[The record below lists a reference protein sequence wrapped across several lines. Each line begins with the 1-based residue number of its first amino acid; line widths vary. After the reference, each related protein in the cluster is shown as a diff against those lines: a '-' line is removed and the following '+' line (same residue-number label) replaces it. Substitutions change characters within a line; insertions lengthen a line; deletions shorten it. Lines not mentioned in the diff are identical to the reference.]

1 MCGVFLAGFC
11 CLCSTSLGAGRRAET
26 SPVNCQSETDK
37 ERCRE
42 SMVLHAVG
50 PVTEEDVLFF
60 PERDTRLSRPC
71 GFATA
76 NEDPNNCLS
85 PE

>member
-1 MCGVFLAGFC
+1 
-11 CLCSTSLGAGRRAET
+11 
-26 SPVNCQSETDK
+26 
-37 ERCRE
+37 
-42 SMVLHAVG
+42 MVLHAVG

-60 PERDTRLSRPC
+60 PEWDTRLSRPC